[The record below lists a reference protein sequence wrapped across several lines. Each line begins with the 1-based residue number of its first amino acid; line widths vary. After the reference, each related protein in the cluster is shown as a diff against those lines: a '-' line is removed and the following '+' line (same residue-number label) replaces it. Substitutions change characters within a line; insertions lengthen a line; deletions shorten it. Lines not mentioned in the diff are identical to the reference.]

1 MVLSIAPVEGWGSRG
16 NWQCGLGWTISGFK
30 LGREGTDKGRGSP
43 GLTRFEMAGLSILL
57 F

>member
-16 NWQCGLGWTISGFK
+16 NWQCGLGWTTSGFK
-30 LGREGTDKGRGSP
+30 LGREGTDKGRGSL